1 VLLACLLADVIYVIA
16 DPRARTQEAY

>member
-1 VLLACLLADVIYVIA
+1 LLACLLADIVYVIA